1 MDLIQSAKEMWVLP
15 FYRIESRFKDLRKF
29 HLIFSCRDKKDT
41 EVQSLEVAKDM
52 ETGTI
57 SELEQRNEAM
67 RDKLSSLKVKL
78 P

>member
-1 MDLIQSAKEMWVLP
+1 MTPCIDWFEKGFI
-15 FYRIESRFKDLRKF
+15 I
-29 HLIFSCRDKKDT
+29 IFSCRDKKDT

-67 RDKLSSLKVKL
+67 REKLSSLKV
-78 P
+78 